1 MDSSCTFFYQSKK
14 KAHFKFCSSQY
25 PLNNFF
31 FYQNPYFQKNILSFL
46 YYVFYILRKKQSV
59 ANGLSLEPHSSI
71 SSVTILS
78 SPGGD
83 QARDLQK
90 QNWVAFL
97 FLERPLHGS
106 DRFQCPLYDIPRL
119 KYTFHGHRNFDSYVS
134 ISTKTRKAAR
144 PATSIS
150 LSLRAPQR

>member
-1 MDSSCTFFYQSKK
+1 MDSSCTFFYLSKK
-14 KAHFKFCSSQY
+14 STFQILFFSVSFKQ
-25 PLNNFF
+25 FF
-31 FYQNPYFQKNILSFL
+31 FTKILIFRKYSFFFVL
-46 YYVFYILRKKQSV
+46 FFYILRKKQSV